1 MRLVP
6 PNPLALLAP
15 FLFSALLIVAACGG
29 DQRQEQAPPQDS
41 LIQQQE
47 DEEDL
52 PAQQEEP
59 EPLVAEQQQTR
70 QVEQVE
76 QVEQTS
82 DQTQEAAQINET
94 PGTKQLTIGGD
105 RPATLVLPTEY
116 DDKEPLPLVLLL
128 HGWGSQAAWTN
139 AYLSITPFVAE
150 GGFAAILPNG
160 VSGADGNRFWNATP
174 ECCDIYGSG
183 IDDVSYLRGLV
194 EEAWKYTGV
203 GAVAAV
209 GVSNGGFMSYRLA
222 CESFPGLFAVVSIMG
237 SSYVD
242 AADCA
247 NPTPVSVL
255 QVHGTADA
263 DVLYDGGLVGIDGQV
278 ADTPGALDLV
288 LRWAERAGCDV
299 SGVEQL
305 DAIEIDY
312 STDGEET
319 LVNRIRRGCADGITI
334 ELWTMQGIGH
344 APAFLPEQI
353 GGLVLNWLGSE
364 ARVESS
370 AQQSTAEDPGPQ
382 SEEARKI
389 QIGGDR
395 PATLLLPDTAEI
407 APLPLV
413 VLLHGFGMTAEQI
426 DGYLGISSFAD
437 VGLIALILPDGTP
450 NPDGDRFWN
459 ATPECCKFAGQDVDD
474 VGYLSGLIEEARE
487 YGEFDRLY
495 LIGYSNG
502 GFMSYRLACE
512 SLPNLTALVSVAGS
526 SYVDADHCEAPTP
539 VAVLQIH
546 GTADNVIGYESGA
559 TPGAA
564 ELTRRWAERAGCD
577 LDAAE
582 ALEAIELDFAS
593 TGPDTT
599 VQRFRD
605 GCADGITVELWSIQD
620 VGHAPAFVP
629 HVFSGRVIGWLLG
642 SARVPPPPQ

>member
-1 MRLVP
+1 MRLLP
-6 PNPLALLAP
+6 PNPFALLAS
-15 FLFSALLIVAACGG
+15 LILAALLIAAACGG
-29 DQRQEQAPPQDS
+29 NQQQEPPPPQNSSIRQEQDAQPQPREQEPPVS
-41 LIQQQE
+41 QQQ
-47 DEEDL
+47 
-52 PAQQEEP
+52 AK
-59 EPLVAEQQQTR
+59 
-70 QVEQVE
+70 QVEQVR
-76 QVEQTS
+76 QTS
-82 DQTQEAAQINET
+82 DQAKQAAQIDEAA
-94 PGTKQLTIGGD
+94 GTKQLTIGGD

-128 HGWGSQAAWTN
+128 HGLGGEAALTN

-150 GGFAAILPNG
+150 GGFGAILPNG
-160 VSGADGNRFWNATP
+160 VSDADGNRFWNATP
-174 ECCDIYGSG
+174 ECCDLYGSG
-183 IDDVSYLRGLV
+183 VDDVSYLRSLV

-242 AADCA
+242 AADCE

-255 QVHGTADA
+255 QIHGTDDA
-263 DVLYDGGLVGIDGQV
+263 DVLYDGGLIGEDGPV
-278 ADTPGALDLV
+278 ADTPGALDLI

-299 SGVEQL
+299 LSFEDL

-312 STDGEET
+312 STDGAET

-334 ELWTMQGIGH
+334 ELWTMQGVGH

-353 GGLVLNWLGSE
+353 GAEVLNWLGSE
-364 ARVESS
+364 ARVDPSP
-370 AQQSTAEDPGPQ
+370 QQSAAEDPGAP
-382 SEEARKI
+382 SDEAREI
-389 QIGGDR
+389 EIGGDR
-395 PATLLLPDTAEI
+395 PARFLLPDTAAL

-413 VLLHGFGMTAEQI
+413 VLLHGFGMTAEQV
-426 DGYLGISSFAD
+426 DGWLGISSFAD
-437 VGLIALILPDGTP
+437 VGLIGLILPDGML

-459 ATPECCKFAGQDVDD
+459 ATPECRKFEGQDVDD

-487 YGEFDRLY
+487 YAEFDRLY

-526 SYVDADHCEAPTP
+526 SYVDSDHCDSPTP

-546 GTADNVIGYESGA
+546 GTADAAVGYESGA
-559 TPGAA
+559 TPGAE

-577 LDAAE
+577 LDAAVD
-582 ALEAIELDFAS
+582 LEAFELDFS
-593 TGPDTT
+593 SDGPDTT
-599 VQRFRD
+599 VRRFRD
-605 GCADGITVELWSIQD
+605 GCTDGITVELWSMQD
-620 VGHAPAFVP
+620 IGHGPAFLP
-629 HVFSGRVIGWLLG
+629 QVFSGRVIGWLLG